1 MTVLQETRAALTD
14 GVLVVVDAGRL
25 LVRHFPALLTVFL
38 LGLAGRNAA
47 MWVAVVVGR
56 DHVVLASLLVPLA
69 PLSMVIAFVVMLRI
83 AGGALTG
90 DDGSLSASRRLA
102 LLTSALVPFL
112 TVYALTGELTNDR
125 NQFLNESYADEQ
137 QNTVFDPSTG
147 IADRSIATVDHLQLI
162 MVVVFLAIRFAI
174 DRLDLEERHTAW
186 GLVQALV
193 EVTWL
198 TWLATYITRQWGSV
212 KDWFGDLVAVGW
224 AKDAWTAF
232 SDWLG
237 PVADPL
243 RALGHLFSETFHGV
257 GTILATPLAWLAVG
271 AVVIVGGLPQARPE
285 MPVSARRFRD
295 RLTPGLTRLRSGRAG
310 AKITELLGRR
320 FADLADAVRV
330 VVHAGLLPVLTFC
343 LVLPLARLAEWGAA
357 TALRAL
363 IGPRDPDTMIYF
375 STYLD
380 IVTRAAYTLAVVFIV
395 VAAVSRLLL
404 RPPQVPGAPT
414 AVTWISVGGPGA
426 AASRAAPRRAT
437 VARAVARAAPRAGAP
452 DRRPAT
458 GRR

>member
-14 GVLVVVDAGRL
+14 GVLVVVDSGRL

-162 MVVVFLAIRFAI
+162 MVVVFLAIRFVI

-212 KDWFGDLVAVGW
+212 KDWFGEPRGRDLGQGRGRSVTATDW
-224 AKDAWTAF
+224 AR
-232 SDWLG
+232 G
-237 PVADPL
+237 
-243 RALGHLFSETFHGV
+243 
-257 GTILATPLAWLAVG
+257 
-271 AVVIVGGLPQARPE
+271 RPR
-285 MPVSARRFRD
+285 SARWVTCSPTPSTGSGND
-295 RLTPGLTRLRSGRAG
+295 RGDTPGLARRGNGGDRRRSAAEPPRPARDAG
-310 AKITELLGRR
+310 DG
-320 FADLADAVRV
+320 
-330 VVHAGLLPVLTFC
+330 
-343 LVLPLARLAEWGAA
+343 
-357 TALRAL
+357 
-363 IGPRDPDTMIYF
+363 
-375 STYLD
+375 
-380 IVTRAAYTLAVVFIV
+380 
-395 VAAVSRLLL
+395 
-404 RPPQVPGAPT
+404 T
-414 AVTWISVGGPGA
+414 AVP
-426 AASRAAPRRAT
+426 
-437 VARAVARAAPRAGAP
+437 
-452 DRRPAT
+452 
-458 GRR
+458 